1 MKQVLTIVLSLV
13 AFAAAA
19 HQEDVP
25 ITTAGELRAW
35 CEMESHALFIG
46 QGITPY
52 NWSASYWDEGNVLFV
67 EGSWRVGNK
76 EAVIECRIARG
87 AQTRY
92 AAMSIDGDEEE

>member
-13 AFAAAA
+13 SFAAAA

-25 ITTAGELRAW
+25 ITTASELRAW

-46 QGITPY
+46 KGITPY
-52 NWSASYWDEGNVLFV
+52 NWSASFWEKGNVLFV
-67 EGSWRVGNK
+67 KGSWRVGNK
-76 EAVIECRIARG
+76 EAVIDCRIARG

-92 AAMSIDGDEEE
+92 AAISVNGYEER